1 MWKANSVSTPCRL
14 VFDASQISN
23 TGYSLDDIL
32 AKGRNNMNKLVEIV
46 IRWYIHKVAF
56 HTDIQKMYNS
66 IKLHEQ
72 NWCLQRYIWQ
82 QELDPTK
89 IPEQKVIKT
98 HICSVK
104 SSGNQAERALRETA
118 KLSQVEYPKVNEIVK
133 NDIYV
138 DDCISSEQSEREAL
152 KRADELE
159 VVLNRGGFVLKG
171 ITFSNQDPPESLSGD
186 GESINI
192 AGMKWFPKDDVIS
205 LDIKDMTFAKKI
217 RG

>member
-32 AKGRNNMNKLVEIV
+32 AKGRNNMNKLAEIV

-98 HICSVK
+98 HIRGVK

-186 GESINI
+186 GESINV